1 MKTYEV
7 TYIISSQ
14 IPSEQVNTLSKE
26 VESFIQSKEGVILK
40 SDQSP
45 NGGKAVA
52 QTLAYP
58 IKKQSSGY
66 FVTLTFQIL
75 ENKLKE
81 LKEKLEKETNILR
94 HFIIVKKPIKELK
107 KRRTRKPLT
116 TTEDK
121 STNIDSQIFT
131 DASKKK
137 SEKIDL
143 DKIDKKLDEILSE

>member
-1 MKTYEV
+1 MKSYEL

-40 SDQSP
+40 SEKT
-45 NGGKAVA
+45 GA
-52 QTLAYP
+52 QTLTYP

-75 ENKLKE
+75 ENKIKE
-81 LKEKLEKETNILR
+81 LKEKLEKDTNILR

-131 DASKKK
+131 DANKKK